1 MSSNDDLSTDDSDDG
16 NPLEIEATFIFDSYR
31 EKLLAGKDV
40 DPDQLLADHPK
51 HAEYLVPLLVANQ
64 LLAPM
69 AQVVVPSL
77 SGYLIVREL
86 GRGGM
91 GIVYEAMQ
99 TLSGK
104 QVALKVL
111 PAASA
116 MDPQHLKRF
125 LQVEI
130 PAVKLLNHPNI
141 VPIIEFGCEN
151 GINFYV
157 MPYIEGRDLG
167 TVIKDLIHSVD
178 DGTRRNSQNSDNDN
192 FFQQVAKWGQQ
203 AAEALDHAHLHGI
216 IHRDIKPSNLIL
228 DKHDNIWITD
238 FGLAQIRSNPNST
251 TSGETPGTPRYMSP
265 EQIMGQHVRGDHR
278 TDIYSLGI
286 SLYELMTL
294 QPAFDGKNTLAVIR
308 QVANNEHKR
317 PRLID
322 PRIPLD
328 LEVIVQ
334 KATNKDRDDRYATAR
349 DFAEDFHRFLNGNPI
364 VARPLGPVDF
374 AFRWARGH
382 RKAVIAAFS
391 LLVALLVGL
400 SAGLFWIAQAEQR
413 AVTAANQAKDAGDL
427 AREKVRETQY
437 ALLMEQV
444 QQLRS
449 ASRLSGWSTK
459 AWKLIREASELKR
472 TEQSDY
478 LIEGLAVA
486 TLTDLD
492 AYIEQ
497 HFKEFGARSL
507 VFDSSGHRLLIGS
520 PHVIKDPRKMLGTK
534 LWNEQTG
541 QIINLSINRS
551 LPSPQ
556 EADQQMDIDKN
567 GEGPVAFRPDGT
579 PVQLIADS
587 EAGTLTLWNLES
599 QQPLCEYKI
608 PGRLATQ
615 HFTQLGLSADGSLAA
630 ASVLLA
636 DDVPVYVVW
645 ESETGS
651 QLVQFAGLMNCVA
664 FSPDRTLVAVADTTG
679 QIKIA
684 SLTMR
689 RVEMRLQSDV
699 TEIQSLAFGR
709 NIHPVDAEIPNKT
722 IADWQLAAGDSGG
735 TVTIWDLDRGIPR
748 TYCRGAYYNIFAV
761 AFSPDGTLLAS
772 AGRHLA
778 KIWNATTGQHLL
790 DVVSQDFTYGLA
802 FSSDGRR
809 LALGNRF
816 VSGVQIVSLE
826 NGRAVRA
833 LRGLSSQVARVIFS
847 GDGRQIA
854 ALSQDNKLAI
864 WDLESGL
871 LKHRVDIPQGMYAD
885 NAGLAFSPD
894 GLRFAAALGGDNSG
908 AARLWDLVTGKT
920 IKTWPLRPGKQ
931 DTLQFHPSGQ
941 LLSCRCEYRE
951 GRRREFGIVARDNP
965 CLCRL
970 YNLTSETP
978 LEPVAE
984 FDEFDVDINA
994 IVAPQAGSW
1003 FLVVG
1008 RSGVN
1013 GERIVNRVID
1023 GSWVRS
1029 PQPGL
1034 VSGILF
1040 SQSTPLERSS
1050 SFRHRTTPTN
1060 LQSWNCLRSGR
1071 SRFWTANRGVHLPWG
1086 RKHGCCPLICPIQIA
1101 TQYGPPKASI

>member
-1 MSSNDDLSTDDSDDG
+1 
-16 NPLEIEATFIFDSYR
+16 
-31 EKLLAGKDV
+31 
-40 DPDQLLADHPK
+40 
-51 HAEYLVPLLVANQ
+51 
-64 LLAPM
+64 
-69 AQVVVPSL
+69 
-77 SGYLIVREL
+77 
-86 GRGGM
+86 
-91 GIVYEAMQ
+91 
-99 TLSGK
+99 
-104 QVALKVL
+104 
-111 PAASA
+111 
-116 MDPQHLKRF
+116 
-125 LQVEI
+125 
-130 PAVKLLNHPNI
+130 
-141 VPIIEFGCEN
+141 
-151 GINFYV
+151 
-157 MPYIEGRDLG
+157 
-167 TVIKDLIHSVD
+167 
-178 DGTRRNSQNSDNDN
+178 
-192 FFQQVAKWGQQ
+192 
-203 AAEALDHAHLHGI
+203 
-216 IHRDIKPSNLIL
+216 
-228 DKHDNIWITD
+228 
-238 FGLAQIRSNPNST
+238 
-251 TSGETPGTPRYMSP
+251 
-265 EQIMGQHVRGDHR
+265 
-278 TDIYSLGI
+278 
-286 SLYELMTL
+286 
-294 QPAFDGKNTLAVIR
+294 
-308 QVANNEHKR
+308 
-317 PRLID
+317 
-322 PRIPLD
+322 
-328 LEVIVQ
+328 
-334 KATNKDRDDRYATAR
+334 
-349 DFAEDFHRFLNGNPI
+349 
-364 VARPLGPVDF
+364 
-374 AFRWARGH
+374 
-382 RKAVIAAFS
+382 
-391 LLVALLVGL
+391 
-400 SAGLFWIAQAEQR
+400 
-413 AVTAANQAKDAGDL
+413 
-427 AREKVRETQY
+427 
-437 ALLMEQV
+437 
-444 QQLRS
+444 
-449 ASRLSGWSTK
+449 
-459 AWKLIREASELKR
+459 
-472 TEQSDY
+472 
-478 LIEGLAVA
+478 
-486 TLTDLD
+486 
-492 AYIEQ
+492 
-497 HFKEFGARSL
+497 
-507 VFDSSGHRLLIGS
+507 
-520 PHVIKDPRKMLGTK
+520 
-534 LWNEQTG
+534 
-541 QIINLSINRS
+541 
-551 LPSPQ
+551 
-556 EADQQMDIDKN
+556 
-567 GEGPVAFRPDGT
+567 
-579 PVQLIADS
+579 
-587 EAGTLTLWNLES
+587 
-599 QQPLCEYKI
+599 
-608 PGRLATQ
+608 
-615 HFTQLGLSADGSLAA
+615 
-630 ASVLLA
+630 
-636 DDVPVYVVW
+636 
-645 ESETGS
+645 
-651 QLVQFAGLMNCVA
+651 MNCVA

-1023 GSWVRS
+1023 GLTGKVLGEIPATRTGEWNPFFPVDPTGKVVVFSTSNNPHEFAIVELPSVRTIKILDC
-1029 PQPGL
+1029 QPWGPFAVGPEARML
-1034 VSGILF
+1034 
-1040 SQSTPLERSS
+1040 ST
-1050 SFRHRTTPTN
+1050 
-1060 LQSWNCLRSGR
+1060 
-1071 SRFWTANRGVHLPWG
+1071 HLPNPDRYSIRTAEGQHLTTIGLYSHLYSSLPAFSVDGTRFAWG
-1086 RKHGCCPLICPIQIA
+1086 NAEGVVFIA
-1101 TQYGPPKASI
+1101 DLPTIRRRLAESNLAW